1 MRQRIALA
9 LLLLAATSSPA
20 LAQEVGHL
28 PSESPYRDIAYKQE
42 FTPFIGYFA
51 AGSDPAGVAP
61 RSGPMLG
68 ARYEIRIGGPAQ
80 FMARL
85 GHVWSE
91 RRVIDPQLPVGS
103 REVGTSSTS
112 LYLADVGISLNLTG
126 QKSWNGLVPVITGGA
141 GVVSDFKGADV
152 GGFKFGT
159 QFAITVGGG
168 VRWVPQD
175 SRLQVRVDLADY
187 LYQISYPTSYVV
199 DSEELPRV
207 TRKQSAWTNN
217 LALTAGVSYRFF
229 R

>member
-9 LLLLAATSSPA
+9 LLLLAATSPV
-20 LAQEVGHL
+20 LAQEVGHA
-28 PSESPYRDIAYKQE
+28 PSESPYRDIAFKQE
-42 FTPFIGYFA
+42 ITPFAGYFS
-51 AGSDPAGVAP
+51 AGGDPAGVAP

-80 FMARL
+80 FMARV

-91 RRVIDPQLPVGS
+91 RRVINPELPVES
-103 REVGTSSTS
+103 RDLGDMSTS
-112 LYLADVGISLNLTG
+112 LYIADVGISLNLTG

-152 GGFKFGT
+152 GGFRFGT
-159 QFAITVGGG
+159 QFAISVGGG

-175 SRLQVRVDLADY
+175 SRLQLRVDLADY
-187 LYQISYPTSYVV
+187 LYQVTYPTSYIVET
-199 DSEELPRV
+199 EENPRV

>member
-9 LLLLAATSSPA
+9 LLLLVASSPA
-20 LAQEVGHL
+20 LAQEVGHA
-28 PSESPYRDIAYKQE
+28 PANSPYRDVAYKQE
-42 FTPFIGYFA
+42 ITPFAGYFT
-51 AGSDPAGVAP
+51 AGRDPAGVAP
-61 RSGPMLG
+61 RSGPLVG

-80 FMARL
+80 FMARV

-91 RRVIDPQLPVGS
+91 RRMMDPTLPVAS
-103 REVGTSSTS
+103 RDLGTSSTS
-112 LYLADVGISLNLTG
+112 LYLADVGIALNLTG
-126 QKSWNGLVPVITGGA
+126 QKSWRGLIPVVSGGA
-141 GVVSDFKGADV
+141 GVVSDFKSADV
-152 GGFKFGT
+152 GGFRFGT

-175 SRLQVRVDLADY
+175 SRLQLRVDLADY
-187 LYQISYPTSYVV
+187 LYQITYPTSYVV

>member
-9 LLLLAATSSPA
+9 LLLLAASSPA

-28 PSESPYRDIAYKQE
+28 PAESPYRDIAFKQE
-42 FTPFIGYFA
+42 LTPFAGYFQ
-51 AGSDPAGVAP
+51 AGGDPAGVAP

-80 FMARL
+80 FMARV

-91 RRVIDPQLPVGS
+91 RRVINPELPVES
-103 REVGTSSTS
+103 RDLGTTSTS
-112 LYLADVGISLNLTG
+112 LYVADVGISLNLTG
-126 QKSWNGLVPVITGGA
+126 QKSWRGLVPVLTGGA
-141 GVVSDFKGADV
+141 GVVSDFKGADA
-152 GGFKFGT
+152 GGFRFGT
-159 QFAITVGGG
+159 QFAISVGGG

-175 SRLQVRVDLADY
+175 SRLQLRVELADY
-187 LYQISYPTSYVV
+187 LYQISYPTSYIIQT
-199 DSEELPRV
+199 EENPRV

>member
-9 LLLLAATSSPA
+9 LLLLAASSPV
-20 LAQEVGHL
+20 LAQEVGHI

-42 FTPFIGYFA
+42 ITPFIGYYA
-51 AGSDPAGVAP
+51 AGEDPAGVAP
-61 RSGPMLG
+61 RSGPMVG

-85 GHVWSE
+85 AYVSSE
-91 RRVIDPQLPVGS
+91 RMIIDPQQPVGS
-103 REVGTSSTS
+103 RELGVSSTS

-126 QKSWNGLVPVITGGA
+126 QKSWNGLVPVVTGGA
-141 GVVSDFKGADV
+141 GVVSDFEKADV
-152 GGFKFGT
+152 GGFRFGT

-168 VRWVPQD
+168 IRWVPQN

-187 LYQISYPTSYVV
+187 LYQISYPTSYVA
-199 DSEELPRV
+199 DSEEQPRV